1 MKARR
6 SFLAGIAAALAFV
19 GPGRAAPE
27 DEAIVRRVAD
37 AILRQTTRRLVDT
50 ASGAPIA
57 DSSGLAPRREI
68 RIESKFNAWFYQ
80 TALLADGMR
89 RCAEALDEP
98 AYRGYGEA
106 NLGFIA
112 RHLPFF
118 ERQHGAGMKMP
129 PIGDGNLSPIAF
141 HFELGALWHSGL
153 APLVL
158 ERRAATGDTA
168 FDPYLRRLD
177 AFLEKSPRFEDG
189 TFHRPG
195 KGLMSDDA
203 YMTVPYLLR
212 KSRLAG
218 DPAAL
223 DLAVAQV
230 LGTHRRLHD
239 PRAGLLRHLWDLR
252 SGRPAGVFWGRGN
265 GWVVL
270 AHVELLAALPADHPA
285 RPEVLAAFRRH
296 MEGLRRCQ
304 HPEGGWHQVLDHPES
319 WIETSATGMITYGMA
334 RGAREGWLDPG
345 FARDARAGWRRLR
358 QKVTADGD
366 LTDVCASTDV
376 GDLAYYL
383 GRPRLRGDLH
393 GYGSF
398 LLAGSEILRAG
409 D

>member
-1 MKARR
+1 MKPIRR
-6 SFLAGIAAALAFV
+6 LLASASVALALTAPAGAAAD
-19 GPGRAAPE
+19 

-50 ASGAPIA
+50 ASGAPIT
-57 DSSGLAPRREI
+57 DSKDLAPRPEI

-89 RCAEALDEP
+89 RCAAALDEP
-98 AYRGYGEA
+98 SYRGYGEA
-106 NLGFIA
+106 NLEFIA

-118 ERQHGAGMKMP
+118 ERQRAAGIKMP
-129 PIGDGNLSPIAF
+129 PVGDGSLSPIAF
-141 HFELGALWHSGL
+141 HFELGSLWHSGL
-153 APLVL
+153 APLVMD
-158 ERRAATGDTA
+158 RRAATGDTT

-177 AFLEKSPRFEDG
+177 RFLEKNPRFEDG
-189 TFHRPG
+189 TFFRPG
-195 KGLMSDDA
+195 KGLMTDDA

-212 KSRLAG
+212 KARLGG
-218 DPAAL
+218 DAAAL
-223 DLAVAQV
+223 DLAVVQV
-230 LGTHRRLHD
+230 LGTHRRLFD
-239 PRAGLLRHLWDLR
+239 ATPGLLRHLWDLR
-252 SGRPAGVFWGRGN
+252 SSKPAGVFWGRGN

-270 AHVELLAALPADHPA
+270 AHVELLAALPDGHPS

-296 MEGLRRCQ
+296 MDGLRKCQ
-304 HPEGGWHQVLDHPES
+304 HAEGGWHQVLDHPES

-334 RGAREGWLDPG
+334 RGVNEGWLDRS
-345 FARDARAGWRRLR
+345 FLRDARAGWRRLKE
-358 QKVTADGD
+358 KVTVDGD

-393 GYGSF
+393 GFGSF
-398 LLAGSEILRAG
+398 LLAGAEILRAE